1 MDPRDVRVQT
11 GRRWVPALA
20 GLCVLLVASACTAAG
35 GAQDQPTVLTADTA
49 SAAATS
55 EASGPASPEGTT
67 AVVTPPPATRLASEA
82 PANAA
87 ALDFTA
93 RRLDG
98 GTIEGAQLA
107 GGPVVLWMWAPWCP
121 QCNREAPHVAEALAS
136 HGGQVT
142 FVGMAG
148 HDTDEAHRSFVEE
161 HGLGD
166 MLHVVDEDGS
176 LWSHYGVSYQPAWVF
191 IAEDGTTEVVAG
203 GLYDDLEPRLQALL
217 DR

>member
-1 MDPRDVRVQT
+1 MDRRDERERT

-20 GLCVLLVASACTAAG
+20 GLCVVVVASACTAAG
-35 GAQDQPTVLTADTA
+35 SAQDRPTVLTADTA
-49 SAAATS
+49 STETPEASAPASSEDASAAVTPAPATS
-55 EASGPASPEGTT
+55 
-67 AVVTPPPATRLASEA
+67 LASEA

-121 QCNREAPHVAEALAS
+121 QCNREAAHVAEALDT

-176 LWSHYGVSYQPAWVF
+176 LWSHYGISYQPAWVF

>member
-1 MDPRDVRVQT
+1 MRT
-11 GRRWVPALA
+11 GRRWVPALT
-20 GLCVLLVASACTAAG
+20 GLCVLVVASACTAAG
-35 GAQDQPTVLTADTA
+35 GAQDRPTVLTADTA
-49 SAAATS
+49 SAATH
-55 EASGPASPEGTT
+55 EASAPPSPEEATPQT
-67 AVVTPPPATRLASEA
+67 APPRASGLVSEA

-98 GTIEGAQLA
+98 GTIEGSELA
-107 GGPVVLWMWAPWCP
+107 GGPVALWMWAPWCP
-121 QCNREAPHVAEALAS
+121 QCNREAAHVAEALHR
-136 HGGQVT
+136 HGDQIT

-148 HDTDEAHRSFVEE
+148 HDTDQAHRSFVEE

-176 LWSHYGVSYQPAWVF
+176 LWSHYGISYQPAWVF
-191 IAEDGTTEVVAG
+191 IAEDGTTNVVAG
-203 GLYDDLEPRLQALL
+203 GLYDDLELRLQALL

>member
-1 MDPRDVRVQT
+1 MGPRDERART

-20 GLCVLLVASACTAAG
+20 GLCLLVVASACTAAG
-35 GAQDQPTVLTADTA
+35 SAEEQPT
-49 SAAATS
+49 AAAADADAAPTTAPSTPDASETVTSS
-55 EASGPASPEGTT
+55 EAAPAPE
-67 AVVTPPPATRLASEA
+67 ADVASSL

-98 GTIEGAQLA
+98 GTIDGAQLA

-121 QCNREAPHVAEALAS
+121 QCNREAEHVAEALQR
-136 HGGQVT
+136 HGDRIT

-148 HDTDEAHRSFVEE
+148 HDTDEAHRAFVEE
-161 HGLGD
+161 HGLD
-166 MLHVVDEDGS
+166 AMLHVVDEDGG
-176 LWSHYGVSYQPAWVF
+176 LWSQYGISYQPAWVF
-191 IAEDGTTEVVAG
+191 IAEDGNTEVVAG